1 MMIKT
6 ITIVLITTLVLLFSS
21 CCKLGSG
28 FTSSPE
34 ELGSREEAEFDTIED
49 DKEIKETVEPENQD
63 ESFSSLRSDVPC
75 WILALGG
82 DGRDYAPSLTPTD
95 DGYVVVGE
103 TTSYGLG
110 SGSNNLD
117 GSHDFMAVR
126 LNKKGELIWSTVVGG
141 PDDER
146 GSFSV
151 TATSDEGFILT
162 GTTRSYGSGGADIFS
177 VKLDARGRLIW
188 ARTIGGNGQETGKTT
203 LEIDGGYITVGDT
216 SSGGA
221 GESDLLAVKYDMD
234 GNIIWANAIG
244 GPDKDQGAGIA
255 EMADGFI
262 IGGTIWSYG
271 AGGADS
277 GYIKLDGS
285 GNILWAKT
293 LGGPG
298 DEGINWDGVRVLG
311 DGGFVLGEGTTS
323 YGASNQ
329 AICCM
334 RLEPDLSVRWAIMI
348 DGPQADAGWTMN
360 KTPDGYI
367 AGGKFGMGQDG
378 GDVIYIKIN
387 DSGDFSWARVLGDE
401 KLDEIEEI
409 IFADG
414 GYVMAGVTR
423 LAENNGDFL
432 VAKVNEDGFVGG
444 DGDPVEEL
452 TGMTVTE
459 VNPTV
464 SSFSPVV
471 TDVSSKINI
480 LSVSPNVEEP
490 NLEVNIIH
498 SN

>member
-1 MMIKT
+1 VIIKIIAIVII
-6 ITIVLITTLVLLFSS
+6 ITLLLLLTG

-28 FTSSPE
+28 ITSFLE
-34 ELGSREEAEFDTIED
+34 EVSSQEETAGTEDQEESTNPPGS
-49 DKEIKETVEPENQD
+49 N
-63 ESFSSLRSDVPC
+63 VPC

-95 DGYVVVGE
+95 DGYVVVGM

-126 LNKKGELIWSTVVGG
+126 LNKKGELIWITVIGG
-141 PDDER
+141 PEDER

-151 TATSDEGFILT
+151 TPTSDEGFILT
-162 GTTRSYGSGGADIFS
+162 GTTRSYGSGGADIFL
-177 VKLDARGRLIW
+177 VKLDARGRLVW

-203 LEIDGGYITVGDT
+203 LEIDGGYITMGDT

-221 GESDLLAVKYDMD
+221 GESDLLAVKYDRD

-255 EMADGFI
+255 EVADGFI

-271 AGGADS
+271 AGGADG

-293 LGGPG
+293 VGGSG
-298 DEGINWDGVRVLG
+298 DEGINWDGVRTLT
-311 DGGFVLGEGTTS
+311 DGGIVLGEGTTS
-323 YGASNQ
+323 YGARNQ

-360 KTPDGYI
+360 RTPDGYI
-367 AGGKFGMGQDG
+367 AGGKFGMGQDD
-378 GDVIYIKIN
+378 GDVIYIKID
-387 DSGDFSWARVLGDE
+387 DSGEFSWARVLGNE

-432 VAKVNEDGFVGG
+432 IAKVNEDGFVGG

-480 LSVSPNVEEP
+480 LSVSPNMEEP
-490 NLEVNIIH
+490 ELEVNLIH
-498 SN
+498 RN

>member
-1 MMIKT
+1 LIIRI
-6 ITIVLITTLVLLFSS
+6 ITIVIIITMVLLLSS
-21 CCKLGSG
+21 CCQPGSS
-28 FTSSPE
+28 FSSFLEGLSSQE
-34 ELGSREEAEFDTIED
+34 ETMTDTAED
-49 DKEIKETVEPENQD
+49 DKETKETAESENRK
-63 ESFSSLRSDVPC
+63 ESNNSSGSEVSC

-95 DGYVVVGE
+95 DGYVAVGM

-126 LNKKGELIWSTVVGG
+126 LNKKGELIWSTVIGG
-141 PDDER
+141 PEDER

-151 TATSDEGFILT
+151 TPSSDEGFILT
-162 GTTRSYGSGGADIFS
+162 GTTRSYGSGVADIFV
-177 VKLDARGRLIW
+177 VKLDARGRLVW

-203 LEIDGGYITVGDT
+203 LEIVGGYITMGDT

-221 GESDLLAVKYDMD
+221 GESDLLVVKYDRD
-234 GNIIWANAIG
+234 GNIIWVNAVG

-255 EMADGFI
+255 EVSDGFI

-271 AGGADS
+271 AGGADG

-293 LGGPG
+293 VGGSG
-298 DEGINWDGVRVLG
+298 DEGINWDGVRVLT
-311 DGGFVLGEGTTS
+311 DGSLVLGEGTTS

-334 RLEPDLSVRWAIMI
+334 MLEPDLSVRWAIMI

-360 KTPDGYI
+360 RTPYGYI

-378 GDVIYIKIN
+378 GDVIFIRID
-387 DSGDFSWARVLGDE
+387 DSGRFSWARVLGDE

-444 DGDPVEEL
+444 DSDPVEEL
-452 TGMTVTE
+452 TSMTVTE
-459 VNPTV
+459 VNPAV

-490 NLEVNIIH
+490 NLEVNLIH